1 MNKALRD
8 QRQALERAWQA
19 RVSGSLG
26 GVAGRPEVLS
36 SWERSARAVSSELV
50 GAPVASP
57 EEVVRQWETSPL
69 GRASKIILGDLSD
82 LAADG
87 DLMAAITDETVTIA
101 WAAGGRTMT
110 RRADRVHFMRGGC
123 WDELAVGTNALALA
137 RHSARPAKVFS
148 AEHYAPMVHDW
159 VCYSAPVIEPES
171 GRFLG
176 VVDLSATWDRAHPA
190 MMTTVTA
197 LAHCVEHELA
207 RATGPPARRPSAP
220 GWSKLSKQPHPDAGL
235 PPIRLTTLGPPA
247 VHLGETPIAATR
259 RQLEL
264 LTILA
269 LHPEGLTLDA
279 LEGRVYGDHTVSHS
293 TVKAELSHL
302 RRLLD
307 GRIASRPYRL
317 TGPVECDHRRL
328 LDALA
333 AGEVATAI
341 GLYQGPLLVASDSPE
356 IETLRSHIEV
366 AVRDAT
372 LSARQPDLLYR
383 LSERCWDDAQLQ
395 AATLDAL
402 EVGDAR
408 RSITVGRLFAAR
420 QSR

>member
-1 MNKALRD
+1 
-8 QRQALERAWQA
+8 
-19 RVSGSLG
+19 
-26 GVAGRPEVLS
+26 
-36 SWERSARAVSSELV
+36 
-50 GAPVASP
+50 
-57 EEVVRQWETSPL
+57 
-69 GRASKIILGDLSD
+69 
-82 LAADG
+82 
-87 DLMAAITDETVTIA
+87 
-101 WAAGGRTMT
+101 
-110 RRADRVHFMRGGC
+110 MRGGC

-137 RHSARPAKVFS
+137 RHSAQPAKVFS

-207 RATGPPARRPSAP
+207 RATAPPVRRPSAS
-220 GWSKLSKQPHPDAGL
+220 GWSKLSEQPHPDAGL
-235 PPIRLTTLGPPA
+235 PAIRLTTLGSPA

-328 LDALA
+328 LDRRIASRPYRLTGPVECDHRRLLDALA

-383 LSERCWDDAQLQ
+383 LSERCWDDAHLQ
-395 AATLDAL
+395 TTHVGL
-402 EVGDAR
+402 ER
-408 RSITVGRLFAAR
+408 RR
-420 QSR
+420 